1 MTYRSWRFWSAHSIH
16 SQPEVT
22 KGRVYFGKNPRL
34 CVNSAEKT
42 ELSTVLIIISNLT
55 FKEFGLDESLLE
67 GVAASGYENA
77 TPVQE
82 QVIPLILQ
90 GKDIIA
96 SAQTGTGK
104 TAAFLLPIINRLLA
118 SRHDDQIN
126 ALVIVPTRELA
137 IQIAQNLEGLA
148 YFTPISS
155 IAVYGGGDGSNFS
168 TEKQALSRGADI
180 VICTPGRMIAHLN
193 MGYVRTQGL
202 QYLVLDEADRMLDMG
217 FFDDIMKII
226 SFLPP
231 KRQNLLFSA
240 TMPVKI
246 RDLARK
252 ILHEPEEINIAISKP
267 PAKIVQQ
274 AFVVYEQQK
283 IPLVKWL
290 LKTTNLKSTLIFCSK
305 KHNVKQLAIELK
317 RSKFNVKE
325 IHSDLE
331 QAEREQVLLEFRS
344 QRLPILVATDIL
356 SRGIDIDNIEM
367 VINYDVPNDGED
379 YIHRIGRTA
388 RAETDGVAFTF
399 ISEKEQNK
407 FRIIEE
413 LLGNP
418 VNKAAVPEQ
427 FGPAPEYSPRGGGR
441 GKSRRPPGR
450 GGSGGGGGHHRGP
463 GGSGGGGHH
472 RGSGGGQ
479 GGGQHHGS
487 AGGHTNHG
495 GGGHQQRNPRP
506 SGGAGAPS
514 GGSAAAG
521 SGAV

>member
-1 MTYRSWRFWSAHSIH
+1 M
-16 SQPEVT
+16 
-22 KGRVYFGKNPRL
+22 
-34 CVNSAEKT
+34 
-42 ELSTVLIIISNLT
+42 T

-67 GVAASGYENA
+67 GVDASGYENA

-137 IQIAQNLEGLA
+137 VQIAQNLEGLS

-155 IAVYGGGDGSNFS
+155 IAVYGGGDGSTFS

-193 MGYVRTQGL
+193 MGYVRTKGL

-217 FFDDIMKII
+217 FYDDIMKII

-231 KRQNLLFSA
+231 VRQNLLFSA
-240 TMPVKI
+240 TMPTKI

-252 ILHEPEEINIAISKP
+252 ILHEPEEINISISKP

-274 AFVVYEQQK
+274 AYVVYEPQK

-290 LKTTNLKSTLIFCSK
+290 LKSTNLKSTLIFCSK
-305 KHNVKQLAIELK
+305 KHNVKQLTMELK
-317 RSKFNVKE
+317 RSKFNAKE
-325 IHSDLE
+325 IHSDLD
-331 QAEREQVLLEFRS
+331 QAGREDVLLEFKSR
-344 QRLPILVATDIL
+344 RLPILVATDIL

-388 RAETDGVAFTF
+388 RAETDGIAFTF

-407 FRIIEE
+407 FRTIED
-413 LLGNP
+413 LLGSP
-418 VNKAAVPEQ
+418 VNKAVVPEQ
-427 FGPAPEYSPRGGGR
+427 LGPAPDYSPRS
-441 GKSRRPPGR
+441 KSRRPGH
-450 GGSGGGGGHHRGP
+450 GSGGHGGGH
-463 GGSGGGGHH
+463 
-472 RGSGGGQ
+472 GGGQ
-479 GGGQHHGS
+479 GGR
-487 AGGHTNHG
+487 G
-495 GGGHQQRNPRP
+495 GGGAHRRQSGP
-506 SGGAGAPS
+506 SGGGGAPRR
-514 GGSAAAG
+514 G
-521 SGAV
+521 

>member
-1 MTYRSWRFWSAHSIH
+1 
-16 SQPEVT
+16 
-22 KGRVYFGKNPRL
+22 
-34 CVNSAEKT
+34 
-42 ELSTVLIIISNLT
+42 LT
-55 FKEFGLDESLLE
+55 FKEFGLDERLLE
-67 GVAASGYENA
+67 GIDASGYENA

-82 QVIPLILQ
+82 QVIPLILN

-104 TAAFLLPIINRLLA
+104 TAAFLLPIINRLLQ
-118 SRHDDQIN
+118 SKGEDTVN

-137 IQIAQNLEGLA
+137 VQIAQNMEGLS
-148 YFTPISS
+148 YFTNISS

-168 TEKQALSRGADI
+168 TEKQALSRGADV

-193 MGYVRTQGL
+193 MGYVKLDGL

-226 SFLPP
+226 SFLPA

-240 TMPVKI
+240 TMPPKI

-252 ILHEPEEINIAISKP
+252 ILHDPAEINIAISKP

-274 AFVVYEQQK
+274 AFVVYETQK

-290 LKTTNLKSTLIFCSK
+290 LRTSNNKSTLVFCSK
-305 KHNVKQLAIELK
+305 KHNVKQLAMELK
-317 RSKFNVKE
+317 RSKFNANE

-331 QAEREQVLLEFRS
+331 QAEREQVLLEFKS

-388 RAETDGVAFTF
+388 RAETDGIAVTF

-407 FRIIEE
+407 FKTIED
-413 LLGNP
+413 LLGHA
-418 VNKAAVPEQ
+418 VTKTVVPEQ
-427 FGPAPEYSPRGGGR
+427 FGPSPEYHPGGR
-441 GKSRRPPGR
+441 GGTGGR
-450 GGSGGGGGHHRGP
+450 GRGRGRGP
-463 GGSGGGGHH
+463 GGPPGGRGGRGGPGGH
-472 RGSGGGQ
+472 GS
-479 GGGQHHGS
+479 
-487 AGGHTNHG
+487 HG
-495 GGGHQQRNPRP
+495 GGRHIHSSPKRGD
-506 SGGAGAPS
+506 S
-514 GGSAAAG
+514 
-521 SGAV
+521 